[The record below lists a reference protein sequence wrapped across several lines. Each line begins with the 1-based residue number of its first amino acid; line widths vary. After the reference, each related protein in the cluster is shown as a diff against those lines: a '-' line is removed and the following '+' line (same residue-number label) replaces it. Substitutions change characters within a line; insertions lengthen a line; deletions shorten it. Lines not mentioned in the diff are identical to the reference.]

1 MTNVKDVARLAEVS
15 TATVSR
21 VLTNTG
27 NVSEKNRKK
36 VLDAVE
42 KLKYY
47 PNSIGRQLRKMETK
61 TILVVVP
68 DITNSFFSNILRGIE
83 NTAGEKGYQVLLGDT
98 QNKKADDY
106 FKYLYE
112 KQVDG
117 MILLTSKLSIGT
129 LKDIYDKFP
138 VVLACET
145 ITALDIPTVSINN
158 IEAAETVT
166 DYLIQLGH
174 KNIVHATGPLDGI
187 LGKNRLLGFEN
198 KMRQFNYPI
207 PKENIIEGD
216 FSLESGYKIAE
227 HILSMK
233 DRPTA
238 IFTANDEM
246 AIGVI
251 KVLKEQGIRVPAD
264 ISVVGF
270 DNIKLA
276 EIVDP
281 ELTTYSQPNY
291 EIGVKAME
299 LLLEIIDKKEI
310 EGKSV
315 ILNGKLI
322 ERDSTASK

>member
-166 DYLIQLGH
+166 EYLIQLGH

-198 KMRQFNYPI
+198 KMRQYNYPI

-238 IFTANDEM
+238 VFTANDEM

-251 KVLKEQGIRVPAD
+251 KVLKERGIRVPAD

-276 EIVDP
+276 EIVAP